1 MRYSIHSIL
10 LLLSLSSTCLLAQ
23 TKEELKKKYENSD
36 LHKETEK
43 KMRNSRAYPDSVI
56 LAPLH
61 FTNSFVTLDSAVSDF
76 QSFSID
82 VEILNDIPDDYAFYI
97 SPFNISLNGMPIYG
111 GIQTHSD
118 GFNVK
123 DNSYQQIGRG
133 GIFSRWYERSKEAT
147 RSKGYYNSSDGEG
160 DFISVR
166 NKLNW
171 NKGKYRLK
179 LSKADYV
186 SGKAIPEHYNPK
198 DLYFA
203 WGDMEHTWVTYTV
216 ENLETKKI
224 DTIGSMAFPG
234 KKLVMGKSII
244 YFTEQY
250 HKAFDFASKD
260 RKLGEGYLRY
270 KDIPVIDMTL
280 SNLRINDKEF
290 IPKEIK
296 THHNRTHHPDQ
307 DQIAMPM
314 PVLSTDSYNPTT
326 GVLTYRIGKLVKW

>member
-1 MRYSIHSIL
+1 MRHLLYPIL
-10 LLLSLSSTCLLAQ
+10 LSFALSSTYSTAQ
-23 TKEELKKKYENSD
+23 TKQELKKKYENSD
-36 LHKETEK
+36 LHQETEK
-43 KMRNSRAYPDSVI
+43 KMKNQRSYPDSVI

-61 FTNSFVTLDSAVSDF
+61 FTNSFVTLDSSIDDF
-76 QSFSID
+76 QSLSID

-118 GFNVK
+118 GYSVD
-123 DNSYQQIGRG
+123 DNTYQQIGRG

-147 RSKGYYNSSDGEG
+147 RSTGYYNSSDGEG

-171 NKGKYRLK
+171 NTGKYRLK
-179 LSKADYV
+179 LSKAEYIP
-186 SGKAIPEHYNPK
+186 GAPIPEQFTPK

-216 ENLETKKI
+216 ENLESKKI

-234 KKLVMGKSII
+234 KKLTMGKSIV

-250 HKAFDFASKD
+250 HKAFDFANQD
-260 RKLGEGYLRY
+260 RKLGKDYIRY
-270 KDIPVIDMTL
+270 KDIPIIDMTL
-280 SNLRINDKEF
+280 SNLKINEKEL

-296 THHNRTHHPDQ
+296 TYHNRTHHPDQ
-307 DQIAMPM
+307 DQIKMPM
-314 PVLSTDSYNPTT
+314 PVLSTDDYNPST
-326 GVLTYRIGKLVKW
+326 GVLTYRIGALVKW